1 MAVNAPRDAGMPRS
15 ETGTD
20 LQRIPAASIVPAPMR
35 IALPSHRELPD
46 WEVDDAPL
54 HAALSARGAAVER
67 PVWDEPGVDWARYD
81 AVLIRTTWNYQE
93 KREEF
98 VAWAEHVEQVTRLF
112 NAAAVVRWNTEKSY
126 LHDLARRGV
135 RVTPTIWLERGRVP
149 DLAELCATHRIEK
162 GFLKPLVGAT
172 SRETLRFR
180 ADHDGLARA
189 QAHVARLLPREGM
202 MLQPYRE
209 SVETEGELS
218 LIVIDDE
225 PTHGVRKIPVP
236 GDYRVQD
243 DFDASDVPH
252 EFSANEQDALLEV
265 VAAAERALAM
275 PRGSLLYA
283 RVDVLRAP
291 DGGLDL
297 NELELVEPSLF
308 FRHRA
313 AAAERLA
320 EALLRRA
327 NE

>member
-1 MAVNAPRDAGMPRS
+1 
-15 ETGTD
+15 
-20 LQRIPAASIVPAPMR
+20 MR
-35 IALPSHRELPD
+35 FALPTHQDLPD

-54 HAALSARGAAVER
+54 HAALATRGAVVER
-67 PVWDEPGVDWARYD
+67 PVWDEPGVDWSGFD

-93 KREEF
+93 KRAEF
-98 VAWAEHVEQVTRLF
+98 VAWAERVERATRLF
-112 NAAAVVRWNTEKSY
+112 NQAAVVRWNTEKSY
-126 LHDLARRGV
+126 LFDLARRGV
-135 RVTPTIWLERGRVP
+135 RVTPTIWLERGRIA
-149 DLAELCATHRIEK
+149 DIAELCATHRIER
-162 GFLKPLVGAT
+162 GFLKPLIGAT
-172 SRETLRFR
+172 SRETLRFC
-180 ADHDGLARA
+180 ADAAGLARA
-189 QAHVARLLPREGM
+189 QAHLARLLPREGM

-218 LIVIDDE
+218 LVVIDGE
-225 PTHGVRKIPVP
+225 ATHGVRKIPVP

-252 EFSANEQDALLEV
+252 EFTPDELAALLEV
-265 VAAAERALAM
+265 VVAAERELAM

-308 FRHRA
+308 FRHGA

-320 EALLRRA
+320 DSLLRRA
-327 NE
+327 IG